1 MNGGKP
7 RGTNL
12 NTRRGMLWRGRGCA
26 ACSGTPPGTAPQK
39 HKTTTT
45 ERKKKIKTGK
55 KYQRER
61 NENIPNLEQRLLAE
75 QSAAAGN
82 REGKKRKTKCENT
95 FRPVRHHHRRVC
107 CSRALPAPEGHPG
120 KNSKHTH
127 RLPELRNRKM
137 STNVLHT

>member
-1 MNGGKP
+1 
-7 RGTNL
+7 
-12 NTRRGMLWRGRGCA
+12 MLWRGRGCA

-45 ERKKKIKTGK
+45 ERKKKIETGK
-55 KYQRER
+55 KYQGER

-95 FRPVRHHHRRVC
+95 FN
-107 CSRALPAPEGHPG
+107 LPATATGVFAAPARSRCRKDTPARTANIHPG
-120 KNSKHTH
+120 FPNSETGKCPHMYYTLEFH
-127 RLPELRNRKM
+127 YLFF
-137 STNVLHT
+137 